1 MRTLVGGLVIVS
13 LIVFGSA
20 CASSQG
26 SERSDR
32 DSSRITAEELSNVQA
47 DDLLE
52 VVQLL
57 RPRWLRMR
65 GSRSIRSDTEIV
77 VFRDR
82 ARLGGIDELRS
93 LTVSSAAWL
102 EYMDAATATSMLPGV
117 QRGAHIDGAIIV
129 HTSGTGGG
137 G

>member
-1 MRTLVGGLVIVS
+1 MRTSIGGLVLVF
-13 LIVFGSA
+13 LIVFASA
-20 CASSQG
+20 CASLEG
-26 SERSDR
+26 SEGADR
-32 DSSRITAEELSNVQA
+32 DSSRITAEELSTMQA
-47 DDLLE
+47 DHLLE

-65 GSRSIRSDTEIV
+65 GSRSIRSGTEIV

-93 LTVSSAAWL
+93 IPVRSAAWL
-102 EYMDAATATSMLPGV
+102 EYMDAAAATSMLPGV

-129 HTSGTGGG
+129 HTSGTGDG
-137 G
+137 